1 MNLFKFA
8 AITLLALLPL
18 GSTAEELGQPTG
30 TVILTVSGAISQHN
44 SDDAAVFDFE
54 MLSAMPAASFETTTI
69 WTEGGQTFTGV
80 PLTTLLDNVGAEG
93 LRLLAS
99 AINDYQ
105 VEIPVSDAAEDGP
118 IVAYLR
124 NGEPMSVRNKGPL
137 WIVYP
142 YDLNKD
148 YQSETIYSR
157 SIWQLDRIEV
167 VQ

>member
-1 MNLFKFA
+1 MRIFKFA
-8 AITLLALLPL
+8 ALTFLAILPF
-18 GSTAEELGQPTG
+18 GVAADELEAPVGD
-30 TVILTVSGAISQHN
+30 VILTVSGAISEQN
-44 SDDAAVFDFE
+44 TDTGAAFDFA
-54 MLSAMPAASFETTTI
+54 MLSSMPTESFETTTI
-69 WTEGGQTFTGV
+69 WTEGAQSFTGV
-80 PLTTLLDNVGAEG
+80 SLNTLLDQIGVDGQ
-93 LRLLAS
+93 RLLAS

-105 VEIPVSDAAEDGP
+105 VEIPVTDAIAGGP

-142 YDLNKD
+142 YDLNED
-148 YQSETIYSR
+148 YQTETIYSR

>member
-1 MNLFKFA
+1 MKILKIA
-8 AITLLALLPL
+8 ALTFMAIAPL
-18 GSTAEELGQPTG
+18 GVAADDLDTPTG
-30 TVILTVSGAISQHN
+30 EVILTVSGAITKQN
-44 SDDAAVFDFE
+44 TDEAAAFDFD
-54 MLSAMPAASFETTTI
+54 MLAAMPAESFETTTI
-69 WTEGGQTFTGV
+69 WTEGSQSFTGV
-80 PLTTLLDNVGAEG
+80 SLNALLDFVGVDG
-93 LRLLAS
+93 KLLFAS

-105 VEIPVSDAAEDGP
+105 VEIPITDATDGGP